1 MDIELSMSTLYPTK
15 TKRKRYLN
23 LIQQDGP
30 VEIFF
35 VKSTLVGVLKI
46 FFHFEKQTYVELEFQ
61 LRKQNYEENEGKNKL

>member
-23 LIQQDGP
+23 LIQQDGS

-35 VKSTLVGVLKI
+35 VKSTSVSVSKI
-46 FFHFEKQTYVELEFQ
+46 FFHFEKQTNVELEFQ
-61 LRKQNYEENEGKNKL
+61 LRKQNYEENKGKNKL